1 MEFYLY
7 NFLEKKAKIITA
19 NPKANIGDEAK
30 HGDGAQIITKE
41 SVHKLLTTL
50 KPREEGQI
58 HQILTA
64 SF

>member
-7 NFLEKKAKIITA
+7 NFLERKAKIITA

-50 KPREEGQI
+50 SQEKKAKSI
-58 HQILTA
+58 K
-64 SF
+64 S